1 MNKVVQKPVD
11 NYMENL
17 LKSVWGK
24 IVGKIGNSS
33 FPYKSTKISY
43 KSHINSTTIS
53 TRIINNFPL
62 LKLSFSQF
70 PHSLLLLLLNN

>member
-24 IVGKIGNSS
+24 IVGKNENSS

-43 KSHINSTTIS
+43 KSHMNSTTIS
-53 TRIINNFPL
+53 TRIIDDFSL
-62 LKLSFSQF
+62 LKSSFSQF